1 MPEKLVEVCRSYSRK
16 INIGNFQSKDLFCS
30 QKLEVPESEAEEA
43 SKKAI
48 HFCMKIVDDEADAII
63 QEHLPADQKVIEVD
77 KGMAL

>member
-1 MPEKLVEVCRSYSRK
+1 MEKLVEICRSYSRK

-48 HFCMKIVDDEADAII
+48 HFCMLIVDKEAEEII
-63 QEHLPADQKVIEVD
+63 QANLPADQKVIDVGV
-77 KGMAL
+77 KL